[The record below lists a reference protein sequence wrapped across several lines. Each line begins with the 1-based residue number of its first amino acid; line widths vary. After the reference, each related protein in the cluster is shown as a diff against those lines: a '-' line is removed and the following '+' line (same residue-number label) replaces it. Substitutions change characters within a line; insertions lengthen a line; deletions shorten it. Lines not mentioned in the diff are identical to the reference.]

1 MSSMRETSRMRS
13 MTPPGPL
20 SKLLSPQTQTSM
32 LARRWGVLVGS
43 TVLRR
48 TPESLTAIV
57 VSCGVSGGQED
68 G

>member
-1 MSSMRETSRMRS
+1 